1 VSLTEPQD
9 QAGLPGRGLHLLRGA
24 GPRPR
29 NTAWAACQGHPDAP
43 DGITADAAFACLSR
57 ASQHT
62 NVKLVDVARQLAET
76 GELVGVPAA
85 GPAASV
91 PG

>member
-1 VSLTEPQD
+1 MH
-9 QAGLPGRGLHLLRGA
+9 R
-24 GPRPR
+24 
-29 NTAWAACQGHPDAP
+29 

-57 ASQHT
+57 APQHT